1 MWKLWPSEKTM
12 GKTERKK
19 CFSDNREK
27 KETSSQ
33 TNNRKIILN
42 PPPSST
48 AYTQRQAGIKIKTN
62 YFHETRPHS
71 FYHQDNAPK
80 NMCAMLHTFTAMDI
94 KRKPSLEEVIG
105 SMVRNSLFLFYIF
118 YITVHFFQQTQRA
131 LVHLC
136 QIHIS
141 LNYYIYTHTK

>member
-1 MWKLWPSEKTM
+1 MFYLDVKIVTIRKNNGKNKEKKVLQWQQ
-12 GKTERKK
+12 G
-19 CFSDNREK
+19 

-48 AYTQRQAGIKIKTN
+48 AYTQRQAGIKIKAN

-80 NMCAMLHTFTAMDI
+80 NMCAMLHTFAAMDI
-94 KRKPSLEEVIG
+94 KRKPSLDEVIG
-105 SMVRNSLFLFYIF
+105 SMVRDSLFLFYIL
-118 YITVHFFQQTQRA
+118 YIIVHFFPTDSEGFI
-131 LVHLC
+131 HLC

-141 LNYYIYTHTK
+141 FN